1 MTPTELAHHLTMVG
15 IEVAEVNE
23 IGANWEK
30 SSLFVGEIK
39 SIEPHPNADRL
50 KLVSVLL
57 TESNIEKVVCGAP
70 NIQVG
75 QKIIFATEGAI
86 LFNPRNQKSEPLKA
100 AKIRGIESKGMVCS
114 ELELQ
119 LSSDHE
125 GILVLPESTPIGTSA
140 KEILADAIL
149 DIEITP
155 NRPDCLSVLGIVHEI
170 AAITKTKFQK
180 PDVLYQ
186 CEGLPIAELAS
197 VKVENPEICNRYTGN
212 VLTNVKIH
220 ESPKWLQDA
229 LTKSGQRPINNI
241 VDITNFVMLEYGQ
254 PLHAFDLDKIS
265 GD

>member
-1 MTPTELAHHLTMVG
+1 MKIPISWIKKYIDLSMTPTELAHHLTMVG

-119 LSSDHE
+119 LSSNHE

-140 KEILADAIL
+140 
-149 DIEITP
+149 
-155 NRPDCLSVLGIVHEI
+155 
-170 AAITKTKFQK
+170 
-180 PDVLYQ
+180 
-186 CEGLPIAELAS
+186 
-197 VKVENPEICNRYTGN
+197 
-212 VLTNVKIH
+212 
-220 ESPKWLQDA
+220 
-229 LTKSGQRPINNI
+229 
-241 VDITNFVMLEYGQ
+241 
-254 PLHAFDLDKIS
+254 
-265 GD
+265 